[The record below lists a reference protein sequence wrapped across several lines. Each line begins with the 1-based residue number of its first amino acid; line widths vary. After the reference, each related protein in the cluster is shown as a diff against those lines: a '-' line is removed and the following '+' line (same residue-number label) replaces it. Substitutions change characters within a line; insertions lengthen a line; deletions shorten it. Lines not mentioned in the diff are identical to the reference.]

1 MSKRSQLK
9 RRKRSK
15 MNYTSMTK
23 KTMTKKKL
31 VNFIKNLTRRTSRS
45 FRKFGRQRGG

>member
-15 MNYTSMTK
+15 MNYTL
-23 KTMTKKKL
+23 MTKKKL